1 MLWLGFTLMN
11 VSSCGCLLIVPIISA
26 QNSKLGMTC
35 QQQPLPHKTC
45 YRSCRGVDT
54 ADVLEQ
60 GLSCRAIALG
70 NLKGLI
76 GTKDTRESFYTSS
89 APYDEGKSL
98 RLVGIG
104 IAEVSISK
112 RLNSPAW
119 LSTWLFLVLNRHRVI
134 PLYTRVDTW
143 WPTESRPAHNR
154 VRLGD
159 FLYMPFFT
167 NLSLHITVYSIRP

>member
-1 MLWLGFTLMN
+1 MPFK
-11 VSSCGCLLIVPIISA
+11 
-26 QNSKLGMTC
+26 NSNPPCAGPTVGAN
-35 QQQPLPHKTC
+35 
-45 YRSCRGVDT
+45 CRGVDT

-60 GLSCRAIALG
+60 GLSRRAIALG
-70 NLKGLI
+70 SLKGLI
-76 GTKDTRESFYTSS
+76 RTKDTRESFYTSS

-104 IAEVSISK
+104 IAGVSISK

-119 LSTWLFLVLNRHRVI
+119 LSIWLFLDLSRHRVV
-134 PLYTRVDTW
+134 PLYTWVDAW

-154 VRLGD
+154 VWLGE

-167 NLSLHITVYSIRP
+167 SLSLHKAVYSIRP

>member
-1 MLWLGFTLMN
+1 MTFEVDPSLFKPVHPEN
-11 VSSCGCLLIVPIISA
+11 HKLLDPLRDPFK
-26 QNSKLGMTC
+26 NSTPPCAGPTVGAN
-35 QQQPLPHKTC
+35 
-45 YRSCRGVDT
+45 CRGIVT
-54 ADVLEQ
+54 GDVLEE
-60 GLSCRAIALG
+60 GLSRRAITLG
-70 NLKGLI
+70 SLKGLI
-76 GTKDTRESFYTSS
+76 GKKDMRGFYTSS

-104 IAEVSISK
+104 IAEILTSK

-119 LSTWLFLVLNRHRVI
+119 LSTWLFLALNCHRGV
-134 PLYTRVDTW
+134 PLCTWVDTR

-167 NLSLHITVYSIRP
+167 SLSAHTAVYSIRP

>member
-1 MLWLGFTLMN
+1 MIN
-11 VSSCGCLLIVPIISA
+11 VRILSMAIC
-26 QNSKLGMTC
+26 
-35 QQQPLPHKTC
+35 H
-45 YRSCRGVDT
+45 GVDT

-60 GLSCRAIALG
+60 GLSRRAIALG
-70 NLKGLI
+70 SLKGLI

-119 LSTWLFLVLNRHRVI
+119 LSTWLFLALSRHRVV
-134 PLYTRVDTW
+134 PLYTWVDAW

-154 VRLGD
+154 VWLGD

-167 NLSLHITVYSIRP
+167 SLSLHTTVYNIGP